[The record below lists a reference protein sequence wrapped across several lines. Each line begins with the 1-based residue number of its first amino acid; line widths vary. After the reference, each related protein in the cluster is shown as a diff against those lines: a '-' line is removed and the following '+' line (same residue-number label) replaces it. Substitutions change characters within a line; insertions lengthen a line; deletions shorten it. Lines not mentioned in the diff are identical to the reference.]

1 MAAGWRNDRRRVYKS
16 DMSEVARFATMMRR
30 SAELK
35 QRIAVELADA
45 VITVVDACE
54 ASLRRG
60 GKLMFCGNGGSAADS
75 QHLATEL
82 IIRLRGSVAR
92 PSWPAL
98 ALTLD
103 AAALTAGGNDFGYEF
118 VFERPLRGLGRAGD
132 VLFGITTSGRSPN
145 VVRALQAAREM
156 GIITVGLLGGAGEP
170 ALGQCDHALLVPDG
184 ETARIQECHIALG
197 HAVLE
202 LLEDRLVARP
212 L

>member
-1 MAAGWRNDRRRVYKS
+1 MI
-16 DMSEVARFATMMRR
+16 ETARFAAMMRR

-35 QRIAVELADA
+35 QQIAVDLAAPVIA
-45 VITVVDACE
+45 VVGACE
-54 ASLRRG
+54 TSLRGG

-75 QHLATEL
+75 QHLATEML
-82 IIRLRGSVAR
+82 IRLRGSVER
-92 PSWPAL
+92 PSIAAL

-103 AAALTAGGNDFGYEF
+103 PAALTAGGNDYGYEQ

-145 VVRALQAAREM
+145 VVRALRAAREM
-156 GIITVGLLGGAGEP
+156 GIVTVGLLGGEGEP
-170 ALGQCDHALLVPDG
+170 AMGLCDHVLLVPDK

>member
-1 MAAGWRNDRRRVYKS
+1 
-16 DMSEVARFATMMRR
+16 MSEAARFAGMMRR

-35 QRIAVELADA
+35 QRIAGELAEP
-45 VITVVDACE
+45 VVRVVDACE
-54 ASLRRG
+54 TSLRGG
-60 GKLMFCGNGGSAADS
+60 GKLMFCGNGGSAADC

-82 IIRLRGSVAR
+82 LIRLRGSVER
-92 PSWPAL
+92 PSLPAL

-103 AAALTAGGNDFGYEF
+103 AAALTAAGNDYGYER
-118 VFERPLRGLGRAGD
+118 VFERPLRGIGRAGD
-132 VLFGITTSGRSPN
+132 VLLGITTSGRSPN

-156 GIITVGLLGGAGEP
+156 RIVTVGLLGGAGEP
-170 ALGQCDHALLVPDG
+170 ALRVCDHALLVPDK
-184 ETARIQECHIALG
+184 ETARVQECHIALG